1 MLAGHKIE
9 TKNRSRKETLNNA
22 YKRFRGREI
31 NIDTFK
37 HVFFHCLKC
46 RHYFKKKMKEDDK
59 N

>member
-37 HVFFHCLKC
+37 DGFFHCLKC
-46 RHYFKKKMKEDDK
+46 RHYFKNK
-59 N
+59 NERR